1 MCGIGGQIAPGG
13 VSLRRVAAMSDA
25 LAHRGPDD
33 EGFVVLGAG
42 GAFAPARGDDTVAEL
57 GGLPHWK
64 SLPDGGHRAA
74 LFHRRLSILDLS
86 PAGHEPMLTVDG
98 RLALVFNGEI
108 YNYLE
113 LAAEL
118 EPLGHRLADSGDA
131 AVLLAAFAEWG
142 PGCVHRLRG
151 MWAFAVYD
159 REARRL
165 TLSRDRFGIKPLY
178 YTRAGGAF
186 AFASEIKGLLP
197 ALGGSPRGS
206 ESAAARF
213 LAWGDVDDDESTL
226 FEGVFS
232 LPAGTTLHVD
242 ADDLAARAER
252 YYEVGGPTDI
262 FDGSLDDAVA
272 EYGERFRKAVAL
284 HMRSDVQV
292 GSCLSG
298 GLDSGLI
305 VSTVKEL
312 APAAPLAT
320 FSAVYDDPAVDER
333 RFIELYDRAHFE
345 MRFVSPTADGLSAS
359 LTSFVRAQDQPVMSS
374 SPFAQWEVMRLA
386 GEHGIKVL
394 LDGQGADEP
403 IGGYS
408 YFAGVHVLD
417 LIRRGRLAHAGKAAL
432 LLRERRGINPARE
445 VGRAAFHQLP
455 SFLRGAARRFT
466 RPGYRLVAAGGGGS
480 ADRHEPRLRSF
491 ADYCRDALRRSLPEL
506 LRYEDRSSMAFSIES
521 RVPYLDHPLVEF
533 VLSLPADF
541 KIDDGWSKLVQRR
554 AAEPLVPSQVVWR
567 RDKLG
572 FATPQRAWRRAL
584 LPQVR
589 ELLAGSR
596 VPAFLD
602 RLQLERLVESDP
614 KRPID
619 QAEFW
624 KAALFLAWMDA
635 YDVRYS

>member
-1 MCGIGGQIAPGG
+1 MCGIGGQIAPDG

-33 EGFVVLGAG
+33 EGFVVLGGDGPFTA
-42 GAFAPARGDDTVAEL
+42 ARGDDTVAEL

-64 SLPDGGHRAA
+64 SLPERGHRAA
-74 LFHRRLSILDLS
+74 FFHRRLSILDLS
-86 PAGHEPMLTVDG
+86 SAGHEPMLTPDG

-118 EPLGHRLADSGDA
+118 EPLGHRVAGSGDA

-142 PGCVHRLRG
+142 PECVRRLRG

-178 YTRAGGAF
+178 YTRANGAF

-197 ALGGSPRGS
+197 ALAGPPRGS
-206 ESAAARF
+206 DSATVRF

-232 LPAGTTLHVD
+232 LPAGMSLHVD
-242 ADDLAARAER
+242 AGDLTARSER
-252 YYEVGGPTDI
+252 HYEVGGPTDT
-262 FDGSLDDAVA
+262 FDGTLDDAVV
-272 EYGERFRKAVAL
+272 EYGERFREAL
-284 HMRSDVQV
+284 SLHLRSDVQV

-312 APAAPLAT
+312 APGTPLVT

-333 RFIELYDRAHFE
+333 RFIELYDRAE
-345 MRFVSPTADGLSAS
+345 MRFVSPTADGLGAS
-359 LTSFVRAQDQPVMSS
+359 LTSFVRAQDQPVTSS

-417 LIRRGRLAHAGKAAL
+417 LIRQRRLAHAAKAAL
-432 LLRERRGINPARE
+432 RLRERRGINPARE

-455 SFLRGAARRFT
+455 SFLRGVTRRLT
-466 RPGYRLVAAGGGGS
+466 RPGYRLVAAGGGMPT
-480 ADRHEPRLRSF
+480 DRHEPRLRSF
-491 ADYCRDALRRSLPEL
+491 GDYCRDALRRSLPEL

-541 KIDDGWSKLVQRR
+541 KLDDGWSKLVQRR
-554 AAEPLVPSQVVWR
+554 VAEPLVPSQVVWR

-584 LPQVR
+584 LPQMR
-589 ELLAGSR
+589 ELLAGSTM
-596 VPAFLD
+596 PAFVD
-602 RLQLERLVESDP
+602 RSQLERLVESDP
-614 KRPID
+614 KRPVD